1 MRYERQCKWGWLR
14 RPHLCLLVREKVG
27 PHAARRR
34 LKPAAGTPSL
44 LKQANQRLSLLQ
56 QAWYSRVGIHP
67 HSATSID
74 APPDPVYTGIPI
86 FYTLKVNMH
95 DDIAQQPAALR
106 AVIDY
111 CRSSEGSAR
120 LAAAPIGRAPILT
133 GMGASYHAALAMVP
147 YFHSLGIPAL
157 AVESIDLLNYSQV
170 LLQEGRPLIFISQS
184 GTSAEVAAL
193 AEVLPAGVPLL
204 AVTNDVESVLAQRA
218 QLVLPTLAGKESG
231 VATKTYLNCLA
242 VLWLLARRWGG
253 VLNGDEGATLEQV
266 AAESERLVADT
277 DATAARWLE
286 TFDGA
291 GQLVF
296 AGHGPHVSTAR
307 QAAMM
312 LAERARV
319 AAIGMGVGALR
330 HGPIEIAQAD
340 LGAVMFASPGRS
352 SESALALAGELA
364 GHGAR
369 VLIVEHGRARSL
381 DEAPA
386 ASGIDEFLAP
396 LLDVIPAQ
404 IFADALARKLGVGPG
419 FRYIGKVV
427 TRL

>member
-1 MRYERQCKWGWLR
+1 MALTECSTGEQRQGIKL
-14 RPHLCLLVREKVG
+14 
-27 PHAARRR
+27 
-34 LKPAAGTPSL
+34 TP
-44 LKQANQRLSLLQ
+44 
-56 QAWYSRVGIHP
+56 
-67 HSATSID
+67 ID
-74 APPDPVYTGIPI
+74 VAFDLVYTGITI
-86 FYTLKVNMH
+86 FYQIKVNMH

-106 AVIDY
+106 AVTSY
-111 CRSSEGSAR
+111 YQSGEGAAR

-133 GMGASYHAALAMVP
+133 GMGASYHAALAIVP

-157 AVESIDLLNYSQV
+157 AVEAIDLLYYNQA
-170 LLQEGRPLIFISQS
+170 LLQDGRPLIFISQS
-184 GTSAEVAAL
+184 GKSAEVAAV
-193 AEVLPAGVPLL
+193 AEVLPAGAALL
-204 AVTNDVESVLAQRA
+204 AVTNDAESLLARRA

-253 VLNGDEGATLEQV
+253 VLDGAEGSTLELV
-266 AAESERLVADT
+266 AAESERLVADAA
-277 DATAARWLE
+277 ATAARWL
-286 TFDGA
+286 DALGA
-291 GQLVF
+291 AERLVF
-296 AGHGPHVSTAR
+296 TGHGPHVSTAR

-330 HGPIEIAQAD
+330 HGPIEIAQPD
-340 LGAVMFASPGRS
+340 LGAVIFASPGRS
-352 SESALALAGELA
+352 SDSAIALARELA
-364 GHGAR
+364 SYGAR
-369 VLIVEHGRARSL
+369 VLIVEHGRTRNL
-381 DEAPA
+381 DA
-386 ASGIDEFLAP
+386 ASDTALASDEFLAP

>member
-1 MRYERQCKWGWLR
+1 
-14 RPHLCLLVREKVG
+14 
-27 PHAARRR
+27 
-34 LKPAAGTPSL
+34 
-44 LKQANQRLSLLQ
+44 
-56 QAWYSRVGIHP
+56 
-67 HSATSID
+67 
-74 APPDPVYTGIPI
+74 
-86 FYTLKVNMH
+86 MH
-95 DDIAQQPAALR
+95 DDIAQQPTALR
-106 AVIDY
+106 AMIGY
-111 CRSSEGSAR
+111 YQSSEGAAR

-133 GMGASYHAALAMVP
+133 GMGASYHAALASVP

-157 AVESIDLLNYSQV
+157 AVEAIDLLYYNQA
-170 LLQEGRPLIFISQS
+170 LLQDGRPLIFISQS
-184 GTSAEVAAL
+184 GASAEVAAV
-193 AEVLPAGVPLL
+193 AEVLPTGVALL
-204 AVTNDVESVLAQRA
+204 AVTNDAESLLAQRA

-253 VLNGDEGATLEQV
+253 ALNSDEGSTLEQI
-266 AAESERLVADT
+266 AAESERLVADA
-277 DATAARWLE
+277 DATAARWL
-286 TFDGA
+286 DALGA
-291 GQLVF
+291 AERLVF

-330 HGPIEIAQAD
+330 HGPIEIAQPD
-340 LGAVMFASPGRS
+340 MGAVIFASPGRS
-352 SESALALAGELA
+352 SDSAVALAGDLA
-364 GHGAR
+364 GYGAR
-369 VLIVEHGRARSL
+369 VLIVEHGRTRSL
-381 DEAPA
+381 DEASDTA
-386 ASGIDEFLAP
+386 LGIDEFLAP

>member
-1 MRYERQCKWGWLR
+1 
-14 RPHLCLLVREKVG
+14 
-27 PHAARRR
+27 
-34 LKPAAGTPSL
+34 
-44 LKQANQRLSLLQ
+44 
-56 QAWYSRVGIHP
+56 
-67 HSATSID
+67 
-74 APPDPVYTGIPI
+74 
-86 FYTLKVNMH
+86 MH
-95 DDIAQQPAALR
+95 DDIVQQPAALR
-106 AVIDY
+106 AVIGY
-111 CRSSEGSAR
+111 YQSSAGAAR
-120 LAAAPIGRAPILT
+120 LAAAPIGRPPILA
-133 GMGASYHAALAMVP
+133 GMGASYHAALAIVP

-157 AVESIDLLNYSQV
+157 AAEATDLLYYSRA

-184 GTSAEVAAL
+184 GASAEIAAL
-193 AEVLPAGVPLL
+193 AEVLPADVALL
-204 AVTNDVESVLAQRA
+204 AVTNDAESVLAQRA

-253 VLNGDEGATLEQV
+253 ALNGAEGSTLEQIV
-266 AAESERLVADT
+266 AATERLVADA
-277 DATAARWLE
+277 DATAARWL
-286 TFDGA
+286 DALGA
-291 GQLVF
+291 AGRLIF
-296 AGHGPHVSTAR
+296 AGHGPHVATAR

-330 HGPIEIAQAD
+330 HGPIEIAQSD
-340 LGAVMFASPGRS
+340 LGAVIFASPGRS
-352 SESALALAGELA
+352 SGSAIALAGELA
-364 GHGAR
+364 GYGAR
-369 VLIVEHGRARSL
+369 VLLVEHGRTRSL
-381 DEAPA
+381 DAASAA